1 MIKMVNVKESEQL
14 GNAINILEALNGLLL
29 KMTKRTYSAN
39 RKVFICIK
47 IEKVIEFMDGVI
59 C

>member
-1 MIKMVNVKESEQL
+1 MVSVKESEQL
-14 GNAINILEALNGLLL
+14 GNAINILEALNNMLL

-39 RKVFICIK
+39 RKMFIHLK
-47 IEKVIEFMDGVI
+47 IEKVIEFMDSVV